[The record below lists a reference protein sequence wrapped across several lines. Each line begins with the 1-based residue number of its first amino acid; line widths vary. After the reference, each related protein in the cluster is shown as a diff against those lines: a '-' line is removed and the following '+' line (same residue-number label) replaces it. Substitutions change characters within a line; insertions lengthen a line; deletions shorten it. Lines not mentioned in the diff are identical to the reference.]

1 MLGTNKSIQ
10 NKEVCDMCVC
20 VCVCVCVRFSN
31 SFYFQAMYHYVA
43 LLQAGFTSC
52 GCRNSE
58 MFVQLNWQAVTS
70 AASPCVDQKWSS
82 LA

>member
-1 MLGTNKSIQ
+1 
-10 NKEVCDMCVC
+10 
-20 VCVCVCVRFSN
+20 
-31 SFYFQAMYHYVA
+31 MYHYVA

-52 GCRNSE
+52 GCQNSE

-82 LA
+82 LALRGDAALDHILLAGDESTNTVLVP